1 MSGVLRDENDFH
13 LFIIGKKDIATMK
26 QLNLSQRSA
35 DSYVNL
41 SNALNTDLDQ
51 DLITWNN
58 RLHTSKQNRSVL
70 LQTPLQQPINS
81 DLLSSSFYKTIN
93 SDDGAV
99 WAFNHSATMVSHNES
114 VSLSGWFDL
123 IIRSDKSAKQTESY
137 FQLYQSC
144 SHALMVNLKI
154 SEGVFID
161 WVIQPATVE
170 YEESENESLSAYI
183 MRCCIELSECKNHKD
198 AVKHMYGVTGL
209 IAESIE

>member
-1 MSGVLRDENDFH
+1 MTQHNP
-13 LFIIGKKDIATMK
+13 
-26 QLNLSQRSA
+26 SQRST
-35 DSYVNL
+35 DSYHNL
-41 SNALNTDLDQ
+41 SAALNADLDMN
-51 DLITWNN
+51 LINWNN
-58 RLHTSKQNRSVL
+58 RLHSSNENRFVL
-70 LQTPLQQPINS
+70 LQTPLPEKINS
-81 DLLSSSFYKTIN
+81 DLLSPDFYKTIN
-93 SDDGAV
+93 SDGGAV
-99 WAFNHSATMVSHNES
+99 WAFNHSATMASHNES
-114 VSLSGWFDL
+114 VALTGWFDL

-198 AVKHMYGVTGL
+198 AVKHMYGVL
-209 IAESIE
+209 RR